1 MANSHKNGMC
11 LYFLNEKNIR
21 LACKALQELLFP
33 EYKYTDLRIKLCEH
47 SILIVK
53 LDTPEGEKL
62 LFQSQTSKS
71 VSVAECLFLW
81 KTTSI

>member
-1 MANSHKNGMC
+1 MC

-21 LACKALQELLFP
+21 LAYKALQELLFP
-33 EYKYTDLRIKLCEH
+33 EYKYTDLRIKLYEH
-47 SILIVK
+47 PILIVK

-71 VSVAECLFLW
+71 VSVAECLFL
-81 KTTSI
+81 